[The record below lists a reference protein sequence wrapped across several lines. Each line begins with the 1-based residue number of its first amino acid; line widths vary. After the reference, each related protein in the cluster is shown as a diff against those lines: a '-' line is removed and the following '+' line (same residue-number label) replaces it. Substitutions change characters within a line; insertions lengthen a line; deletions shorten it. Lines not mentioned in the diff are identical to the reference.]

1 MADGSDNESPRPFR
15 RERNLSNRNFAK
27 RRSARRISV
36 ESHSS
41 VESFSVSAADNSVAS
56 STHENNSSV
65 SHNEHSKA
73 SSTGSSGS
81 HSLSVASS
89 KLQYSYSVESDT
101 DSAFLRASTRRMI
114 PPPLPIS
121 GPPLEADE
129 QASNF
134 AEGADAGEDGGEG
147 ENAGGEGDRQSPD
160 PAWLGV
166 RQKVHRFETLTAE
179 QRILFK
185 TGRHQLRKQQLQY
198 NKYANIDATATTS
211 TDKIST
217 TGLWRVFPPVAR
229 QHINEGDSSAA
240 SQNSPASSFHTSID
254 EERSVD
260 DVDDFSDYAE
270 NEHAGAVTGD
280 YFVPEEAR
288 ELREDV
294 VPSPLPGYSPDENQ
308 SLTVHAQELG
318 LDSFDKVE
326 VAARR
331 TVSEDYG
338 ATMPKSRARAK
349 KQREA
354 SNANKEGN
362 KDFPRN
368 YRSTP
373 RPKTE
378 IIGTKNHAI
387 LNKCKSLY
395 HPSDDHGEETEA
407 ELRDKSSQHIKPI
420 LDELIKTEE
429 TYVENLRMGLQ
440 NYGNIFSRKDLPIGL
455 RGKKYVLLGNISQI
469 YEFHMEEF
477 LPMVHANRRDLKRL
491 FDEFQ
496 QYIEQNYFYCYV
508 IFTMNKQRSLKLCDT
523 YKNYFKRI
531 QNELDDKLGIN
542 SFLVQPI
549 QRMARYPLLLQQFIT
564 TLFKHRDFEIKPLL
578 ESCCRLEKK
587 MRTLL
592 TTTNES
598 EVIND
603 IIECNEFNVFH
614 QGKFRKVSDFN
625 ITDYTHRRNYR
636 GKVFIFDKCIIYT
649 EIKGK
654 HLIFHGRYPCEHIG
668 ILAKTKHFT
677 LFYERRKQ
685 QECDFSAD
693 TQQIETWLELIREM
707 ISSYVM
713 EERQRL
719 QERYAREGEQQYR
732 KPVSLSLFRDSN
744 RFSSDSGIGN
754 IWVLP
759 KPEVESEVSS
769 NRTTWYAVN

>member
-1 MADGSDNESPRPFR
+1 MADECAIDSPRPFR

-27 RRSARRISV
+27 RRSNRRISV

-41 VESFSVSAADNSVAS
+41 VESFNLSAAESV
-56 STHENNSSV
+56 NNASSV
-65 SHNEHSKA
+65 SSVHEQSSSASGNDSHNHSTST
-73 SSTGSSGS
+73 SSGSSGS
-81 HSLSVASS
+81 HSFSVASS
-89 KLQYSYSVESDT
+89 QLDYSYSVQSDT
-101 DSAFLRASTRRMI
+101 ESAFLRASTRRMV
-114 PPPLPIS
+114 PPPLPIT
-121 GPPLEADE
+121 GPPFDNDAPTVTTTNDDE
-129 QASNF
+129 TQP
-134 AEGADAGEDGGEG
+134 
-147 ENAGGEGDRQSPD
+147 QTPD
-160 PAWLGV
+160 PALLGV
-166 RQKVHRFETLTAE
+166 RQKVDRFETLTAE

-185 TGRHQLRKQQLQY
+185 TGRHQLRQQHQQY
-198 NKYANIDATATTS
+198 SAQIGAVKTTGVGG
-211 TDKIST
+211 ISAAAP
-217 TGLWRVFPPVAR
+217 GLWRVFPPATR
-229 QHINEGDSSAA
+229 RSTPETDSSVA
-240 SQNSPASSFHTSID
+240 SRQSALSSFHTSID

-260 DVDDFSDYAE
+260 DVDEISDYAE
-270 NEHAGAVTGD
+270 DAHADAVLEAE
-280 YFVPEEAR
+280 YAVPEEAH

-294 VPSPLPGYSPDENQ
+294 VPSPEPGADAEQ
-308 SLTVHAQELG
+308 LVTAGVVELN
-318 LDSFDKVE
+318 LDDFGKVE
-326 VAARR
+326 KVRRAVSDDYAR
-331 TVSEDYG
+331 
-338 ATMPKSRARAK
+338 TMPKARSK
-349 KQREA
+349 KLSAEVECGEKSA
-354 SNANKEGN
+354 S

-368 YRSTP
+368 YRSVP

-378 IIGTKNHAI
+378 IIGTKNHAVV
-387 LNKCKSLY
+387 NKSKSLY
-395 HPSDDHGEETEA
+395 QPNDELDDEAEA

-420 LDELIKTEE
+420 LEELIKTEE
-429 TYVENLRMGLQ
+429 TYVENLRIGLE
-440 NYGNIFSRKDLPIGL
+440 NYGNIFARKDLPLGL
-455 RGKKYVLLGNISQI
+455 RGKKYVLLGNIAQI
-469 YEFHMEEF
+469 YEFHAEEF
-477 LPMVHANRRDLKRL
+477 LPMLLAYRRDLKRL

-496 QYIEQNYFYCYV
+496 HYIDQNSFYCYV

-603 IIECNEFNVFH
+603 IVECNEFNVFH
-614 QGKFRKVSDFN
+614 QGKFRKVSDFS
-625 ITDYTHRRNYR
+625 IIDHTLRRTYR

-668 ILAKTKHFT
+668 IVAKTKHFT

-685 QECDFSAD
+685 QECDFQA
-693 TQQIETWLELIREM
+693 EPPVVEAWLELIREM
-707 ISSYVM
+707 ISSFVM
-713 EERQRL
+713 EERQKL
-719 QERYAREGEQQYR
+719 QDRYAREGEQQYR
-732 KPVSLSLFRDSN
+732 KPVSLTLFRDSN

-759 KPEVESEVSS
+759 KPEAESEASS

>member
-1 MADGSDNESPRPFR
+1 MADESSTDSPRPFR

-27 RRSARRISV
+27 RRSTRRISV

-41 VESFSVSAADNSVAS
+41 VESFNLSAAERNNTASEAS
-56 STHENNSSV
+56 SAHESNSSAR
-65 SHNEHSKA
+65 HNHSTA
-73 SSTGSSGS
+73 SSSGSSGS
-81 HSLSVASS
+81 HSFSVASS
-89 KLQYSYSVESDT
+89 QLQYSYSVQSDT
-101 DSAFLRASTRRMI
+101 ESAFQRVSTRRMI
-114 PPPLPIS
+114 PPPLPVT
-121 GPPLEADE
+121 GPPHSDDE
-129 QASNF
+129 QATNHDG
-134 AEGADAGEDGGEG
+134 GAEDG
-147 ENAGGEGDRQSPD
+147 AAQPTTPTD
-160 PAWLGV
+160 PALLGV

-185 TGRHQLRKQQLQY
+185 TGRHQLRKQQY
-198 NKYANIDATATTS
+198 NTHGETVEVTTS
-211 TDKIST
+211 P
-217 TGLWRVFPPVAR
+217 GLWRVFPPVLRRPTPEA
-229 QHINEGDSSAA
+229 DSSAA
-240 SQNSPASSFHTSID
+240 SRISTTSSFHTSID

-270 NEHAGAVTGD
+270 DAHAARAEDDSIGVVAENL
-280 YFVPEEAR
+280 VPEEAH

-294 VPSPLPGYSPDENQ
+294 VPSPLPGYEQPNEGDQ
-308 SLTVHAQELG
+308 LVTTHAVESEIDDLG
-318 LDSFDKVE
+318 KVE
-326 VAARR
+326 NVRR
-331 TVSEDYG
+331 AVSHEY
-338 ATMPKSRARAK
+338 ATTMPKSRK
-349 KQREA
+349 KTHAVEEDK
-354 SNANKEGN
+354 SANKAGV
-362 KDFPRN
+362 DFPRN
-368 YRSTP
+368 YRSSP

-378 IIGTKNHAI
+378 IIGTKNQAI
-387 LNKCKSLY
+387 IDKCKSLY
-395 HPSDDHGEETEA
+395 QPSDEVEEEAEA

-429 TYVENLRMGLQ
+429 TYVENLRIGLE
-440 NYGNIFSRKDLPIGL
+440 NYGNIFTRKDLPIGL
-455 RGKKYVLLGNISQI
+455 LGKKYVLLGNIGQI
-469 YEFHMEEF
+469 YEFHLEHF
-477 LPMVHANRRDLKRL
+477 LPMLQANRRDLKRI

-496 QYIEQNYFYCYV
+496 HYIEQNFFYCYV

-564 TLFKHRDFEIKPLL
+564 TLFKHRDFQIKPLL

-603 IIECNEFNVFH
+603 IVECNEFNVFH
-614 QGKFRKVSDFN
+614 QGKFRKVSEFSVIDH
-625 ITDYTHRRNYR
+625 TLRRTYR

-654 HLIFHGRYPCEHIG
+654 HLIFHGRYPYEHIG
-668 ILAKTKHFT
+668 IVSKAKHFT

-685 QECDFSAD
+685 QECDFVSEPPV
-693 TQQIETWLELIREM
+693 IEAWLELIREM
-707 ISSYVM
+707 ISAYIM
-713 EERQRL
+713 EERQKL
-719 QERYAREGEQQYR
+719 QDRYAREGDQQYR

-759 KPEVESEVSS
+759 KPEAESEAAN